1 VTRGVGS
8 GGRGTSRGRHDLPE
22 EDTPARVVR
31 VEPADGATGVLRDSP
46 VVVRLS
52 HPADPLSVNS
62 ATLRV
67 EDPCGPVAA
76 RPFVSPDGLVVLCI
90 PDRPLIAGVPHA
102 VVARGLRD
110 RKNREVAP
118 HESRFVPAELCLSEL
133 SVAPSAAAVLKT
145 LTVGS

>member
-1 VTRGVGS
+1 VTRGVAG
-8 GGRGTSRGRHDLPE
+8 GGRGTSRGRHDPPE
-22 EDTPARVVR
+22 EDEPARILR

-52 HPADPLSVNS
+52 HPADPLSVNA

-90 PDRPLIAGVPHA
+90 PDRPLLAGVPHA
-102 VVARGLRD
+102 IVARGLRD

-118 HESRFVPAELCLSEL
+118 HESRFVPADLCLSEL
-133 SVAPSAAAVLKT
+133 SAAPSSMGALKT